1 MNLHKFNSI
10 SDSLALNQKLIAVSK
25 GQDLRKIRQLY
36 DVGQRDFG
44 ENFLQELK
52 EKKDMLP
59 DDIRWH
65 FLGNI
70 QSNKIKD
77 IVKYSYLIHSIGR
90 SKILDK
96 IAKLESYKK
105 IQVLLQLKLGEEE
118 TKSGFNET
126 EIFQIVNIMKQNL

>member
-70 QSNKIKD
+70 QSNKVKD
-77 IVKYSYLIHSIGR
+77 IVMYSDLVHSIGR
-90 SKILDK
+90 STV
-96 IAKLESYKK
+96 SYTHLTLPT
-105 IQVLLQLKLGEEE
+105 IYSV
-118 TKSGFNET
+118 
-126 EIFQIVNIMKQNL
+126 